1 MTTTTLTILTAL
13 GAATFGGAMFAFS
26 AFVMHALDRTPTRS
40 AVEAMQQMNLSA
52 PRAPLVVVM
61 IGTTVLALA
70 TAALSRSPLVIA
82 GCAAF
87 LASILITGVS
97 TSRATTRSPTW
108 TPTGPDAAAAWTA
121 YSGSWQRGNHVRAA
135 AALGG
140 ALLLMVSLVG
150 SALTRWRPC
159 ACWWPPTSSPAR

>member
-1 MTTTTLTILTAL
+1 MSTEILTVLTAL
-13 GAATFGGAMFAFS
+13 GAATFGGALFAFS

-61 IGTTVLALA
+61 LGTTALA
-70 TAALSRSPLVIA
+70 VATAVLVRSPLVIA

-87 LASILITGVS
+87 LASIAITGLFHIPRNNALADVD
-97 TSRATTRSPTW
+97 AA
-108 TPTGPDAAAAWTA
+108 GPDAAAAWAA
-121 YSGSWQRGNHVRAA
+121 YSGPWQRGNHVRTA

-140 ALLLMVSLVG
+140 ALLLVVSLVG
-150 SALTRWRPC
+150 
-159 ACWWPPTSSPAR
+159 